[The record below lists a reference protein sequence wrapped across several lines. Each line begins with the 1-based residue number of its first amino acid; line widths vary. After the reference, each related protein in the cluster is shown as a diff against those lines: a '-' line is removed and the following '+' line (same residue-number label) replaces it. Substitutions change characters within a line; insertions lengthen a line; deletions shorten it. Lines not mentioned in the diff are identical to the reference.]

1 METYPAALKPDFMG
15 PLPPNPLSGYGL
27 SRADHHMS
35 HFQNFRNQEVSRMM
49 VPRYEWGGME
59 YVYTPHPDVS
69 AYKKAEKYLNL
80 PPSNFSMIDR
90 IRHQEVDDFYVAA
103 QIHRD
108 QYKDDSGRLHPMDYF
123 KVADYAFQCPKD
135 PTSRYL
141 KYPEYYVKYKQPIA
155 LPLTLERSLNA
166 PLLPQRALT
175 GVYNPSS
182 DIAYKR

>member
-15 PLPPNPLSGYGL
+15 PPPPKPSSGYGL
-27 SRADHHMS
+27 FRADHHMS
-35 HFQNFRNQEVSRMM
+35 HFHNYRNEEVSRMM
-49 VPRYEWGGME
+49 
-59 YVYTPHPDVS
+59 S
-69 AYKKAEKYLNL
+69 
-80 PPSNFSMIDR
+80 
-90 IRHQEVDDFYVAA
+90 A

-141 KYPEYYVKYKQPIA
+141 KYSEYYVKYKQPIT
-155 LPLTLERSLNA
+155 LPMTLERSLNT

-182 DIAYKR
+182 NIAYKR